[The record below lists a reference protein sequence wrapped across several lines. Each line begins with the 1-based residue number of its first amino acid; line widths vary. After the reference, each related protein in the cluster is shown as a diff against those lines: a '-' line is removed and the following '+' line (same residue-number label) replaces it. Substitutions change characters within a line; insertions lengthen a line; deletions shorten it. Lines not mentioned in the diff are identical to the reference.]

1 VAALLRAKVWGV
13 DAAEPHRIALAPGD
27 LALIYIGP
35 PDASFVGRAELASSV
50 RDWRDEAQVY
60 PGDSQG
66 GVLLED
72 VEEWDPPVPM
82 QAVVA
87 RVDPTGSNPYVQ
99 ANAKN
104 GFQNG
109 VVLITEGEYEA
120 VLAVRAESAHSPER
134 TV

>member
-1 VAALLRAKVWGV
+1 M
-13 DAAEPHRIALAPGD
+13 
-27 LALIYIGP
+27 IYIGRP
-35 PDASFVGRAELASSV
+35 EASFVGRAELASSV
-50 RDWRDEAQVY
+50 RDWTPDEAQVY
-60 PGDSQG
+60 PGETQG
-66 GVLLED
+66 GVLLGD

-99 ANAKN
+99 ANARD
-104 GFQNG
+104 GFHNG

>member
-1 VAALLRAKVWGV
+1 MWGV
-13 DAAEPHRIALAPGD
+13 EAKEPHLAVLAPGD

-35 PDASFVGRAELASSV
+35 PEASFVGRAELGSAV
-50 RDWRDEAQVY
+50 RDWTPEEAEAY
-60 PGDSQG
+60 PGDGLG
-66 GVLLED
+66 GVLLAD

-99 ANAKN
+99 ANARD

-109 VVLITEGEYEA
+109 VVLITEAEYEA
-120 VLAVRAESAHSPER
+120 VLAVRAEMSA
-134 TV
+134 